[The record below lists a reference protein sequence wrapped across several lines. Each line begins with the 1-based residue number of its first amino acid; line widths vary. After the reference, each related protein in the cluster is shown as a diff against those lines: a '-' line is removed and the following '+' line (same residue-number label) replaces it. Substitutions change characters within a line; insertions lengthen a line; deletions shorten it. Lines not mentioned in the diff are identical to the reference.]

1 MLAGIKFV
9 DRSEVDRALEE
20 ERKTLRKQKKKE
32 KKERKRGKHKE
43 KSSALP
49 GGKSDGEPA
58 GPLHEQN
65 LETAAAEASA
75 TAAQAASSPS
85 APAATAGPA
94 TEREDWMTK
103 SFPKASASADAV
115 PLPGAKPDEKMVK
128 PKAAAPDPQE
138 GLVRLDG
145 HSSGKAGSSRVGDGG
160 ASWRL
165 KALARAKNQA
175 TDASDPNFGRRV
187 GDIVSEQWG
196 SLAELTAGLTDTR
209 AAHAKAH
216 LLAAKERQAA
226 AAQSEDANPAS
237 AKGGSDRQ
245 DRGDAAHYLQGVK
258 SSKAQMR
265 RPTQTGSLSWRRGT
279 SGTTSR
285 QPSAA
290 DRDRANSPTAK
301 DNARR
306 DSSAEPRDAEEDRD
320 TDRSV
325 RGTGH
330 ADRHTREKISASNG
344 DRLGNRHGDRHA
356 EDRFN
361 SHRQEEA
368 EHGEHDRQQHRWEQ
382 RRPPPKRPV
391 VNPNSKQAELL
402 ASVASDM
409 NTFSNDGTFMDRF
422 SALQASG
429 GGANKQTGRPTPEE
443 EEEELSLSSL
453 SDDES
458 GEQQRPRGAAG
469 ANQGAAAVLR
479 AKLQGGATQSAPAGD
494 GNKATAA
501 ALRARL
507 MQGKQPSMV
516 VGPNPDSAQNSA
528 QGSAAATE
536 SRAQSVQLSAI
547 DSMGRAVPGAFGRA
561 AVGAGASEGGRKPKR
576 VQRFDAGERQRYFA
590 DDDKQHLGDLVAQQR
605 YEGAVDIDAN
615 LADNI
620 VRKGKRFR
628 EKELDVDEE
637 YDLDGGLDM
646 YESRKIKGTKEQQ
659 VKRDR
664 AAQIADHRRISN
676 AVDRCPLCIAS
687 TSRPRHLTI
696 SLGQTAYLALP
707 ARGRL
712 GEGHSII
719 VPTEHVASTRQVD
732 EHIWTELRNFK
743 KCLLQMHM
751 AQGMDVV
758 FMETAMRLGD
768 ARTHAVVHCIP
779 VQPNITAKAPLYFKK
794 GIDDAESEWSQHH
807 AKRMIET
814 GGKGLRGSIP
824 ANFPYFHVEF
834 NLTRGFVHV
843 IDDEAKFDPQFGRS
857 IMIGLLDLPTE
868 DMHR

>member
-9 DRSEVDRALEE
+9 DRSEAERALQE
-20 ERKTLRKQKKKE
+20 ERKALRKQKKKE
-32 KKERKRGKHKE
+32 KKEKKKKKHKE

-49 GGKSDGEPA
+49 GGKSDSGSDSEPA
-58 GPLHEQN
+58 SPSYDPNVGS
-65 LETAAAEASA
+65 AAATGTGAA
-75 TAAQAASSPS
+75 AAQAAALPS
-85 APAATAGPA
+85 APAAAAGPA
-94 TEREDWMTK
+94 VEREDWMTK
-103 SFPKASASADAV
+103 SFPKAAASADAV
-115 PLPGAKPDEKMVK
+115 PLPGAKPDDKKTK
-128 PKAAAPDPQE
+128 PQAAESGPQE
-138 GLVRLDG
+138 GLVRVAG
-145 HSSGKAGSSRVGDGG
+145 QSTGKAGSFRVGDGG

-175 TDASDPNFGRRV
+175 TDASDPNYGRRV

-226 AAQSEDANPAS
+226 AAQSEDATPATD
-237 AKGGSDRQ
+237 KGSDRQ
-245 DRGDAAHYLQGVK
+245 DRGGTAHYLQDVK
-258 SSKAQMR
+258 SSRAQMR
-265 RPTQTGSLSWRRGT
+265 RPTQADSLSW
-279 SGTTSR
+279 
-285 QPSAA
+285 
-290 DRDRANSPTAK
+290 
-301 DNARR
+301 R
-306 DSSAEPRDAEEDRD
+306 DSSAEPRDAEEDRRTDRGDRD
-320 TDRSV
+320 TDHVNR
-325 RGTGH
+325 H
-330 ADRHTREKISASNG
+330 AREKGSARIGDRHG
-344 DRLGNRHGDRHA
+344 DRRGNRPGDRHA
-356 EDRFN
+356 EGRDN
-361 SHRQEEA
+361 SHRQEGSA
-368 EHGEHDRQQHRWEQ
+368 D
-382 RRPPPKRPV
+382 
-391 VNPNSKQAELL
+391 
-402 ASVASDM
+402 
-409 NTFSNDGTFMDRF
+409 DGQ
-422 SALQASG
+422 S
-429 GGANKQTGRPTPEE
+429 GRPMLA
-443 EEEELSLSSL
+443 EEEELSLSDQN

-458 GEQQRPRGAAG
+458 DEQQRPREAAG
-469 ANQGAAAVLR
+469 ANQGAAAALR
-479 AKLQGGATQSAPAGD
+479 AKLQGSATQSAPAGD

-516 VGPNPDSAQNSA
+516 LGPNRDSAQNPP
-528 QGSAAATE
+528 QDSAAAIE

-547 DSMGRAVPGAFGRA
+547 DSKGRAVPGAFGRA
-561 AVGAGASEGGRKPKR
+561 AVGAGAPEGGRKPKR

-590 DDDKQHLGDLVAQQR
+590 DDDKQQLGDLVAQQR
-605 YEGAVDIDAN
+605 YEGAADIDAN

-620 VRKGKRFR
+620 MRKGKRFR

-637 YDLDGGLDM
+637 YDVDGGLDM
-646 YESRKIKGTKEQQ
+646 YESRKKKGTKEQQ
-659 VKRDR
+659 KKRDR
-664 AAQIADHRRISN
+664 SAQIADHRRVTN
-676 AVDRCPLCIAS
+676 AMDRCSLCFAS
-687 TSRPRHLTI
+687 TSRARHLTI
-696 SLGQTAYLALP
+696 SLGQSAYLALP

-751 AQGMDVV
+751 AQGMDVI

-768 ARTHAVVHCIP
+768 ARTHAVVDCIP
-779 VQPNITAKAPLYFKK
+779 VAPKITAKAPLYFKK

-834 NLTRGFVHV
+834 NLTKGFVHV

-857 IMIGLLDLPTE
+857 IMIGLLDLPAE
-868 DMHR
+868 DMHRQAKFESTQMQQQWVADFAKKWDAYDWTKQLG